1 MSAMRQPAINLPAL
15 SLPSIALPRLGSVKA
30 RIPALALIALY
41 AYLAFHAFSGSQ
53 GLIRWIDYADRQDNL
68 QKKLTALIGQR
79 EALDNQVQRL
89 RADGLDLD
97 VLDIQ
102 ARKTLYV
109 SGPNELTIWLD
120 PKP

>member
-1 MSAMRQPAINLPAL
+1 MAV
-15 SLPSIALPRLGSVKA
+15 PRFGSMKA

-53 GLIRWIDYADRQDNL
+53 GLIRWIDYADRQDKL
-68 QKKLTALIGQR
+68 QRKLTALETQR
-79 EALDNQVQRL
+79 EALDNQVKSL

-97 VLDIQ
+97 VLDIE
-102 ARKTLYV
+102 ARRNLYV
-109 SGPNELTIWLD
+109 SGTNELTIWLD